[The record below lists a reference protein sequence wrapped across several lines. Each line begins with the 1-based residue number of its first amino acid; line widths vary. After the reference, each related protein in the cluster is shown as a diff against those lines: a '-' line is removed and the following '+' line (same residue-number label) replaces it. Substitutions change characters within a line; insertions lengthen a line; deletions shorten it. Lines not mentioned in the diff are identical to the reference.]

1 MTGSDRDNKE
11 STEIVLGSG
20 LNSYSYFLS
29 SYAFLTASS
38 VGRRYPEAFHPYR
51 NAFQRDRD
59 RIIHCAAFRR
69 LSEKMQVFASEFGN
83 YHRTRLTHTLEVVC
97 IARTLS
103 RVLGLNEDFV
113 EAAALLHDIGHP
125 PFGHCGE
132 SVLDS
137 LLAESGGFDHNLQA
151 LRIVEKLERRYVDFP
166 GLNLSREIL
175 DGQAYKFTKSKTPFL
190 EIQVVDVA
198 DSVAYD
204 THDVDD
210 AMEVGLLNADQL
222 MQTSL
227 WKHSANRVRGRWAN
241 LNEIEFRQAVVHD
254 LIDVQV
260 SDIVIA
266 TQKRLIDFG
275 VETVEDVLKLQ
286 IIVAPGNEI
295 AEQKN
300 EMELFL
306 LEQVYRHPKVM
317 LFRNRIAG
325 WINRIFE
332 YYIVNTSE
340 LPERYESVQK
350 QEGKRRAVADF
361 IADMTDRSVRLY
373 NQAVSKFPKLN
384 T

>member
-1 MTGSDRDNKE
+1 MTVSGS
-11 STEIVLGSG
+11 V
-20 LNSYSYFLS
+20 SYPYIFS
-29 SYAFLTASS
+29 SFAFLTSFS
-38 VGRRYPEAFHPYR
+38 VGRRYPESIHPYR

-69 LSEKMQVFASEFGN
+69 LSAKMQVFTAEFGN

-97 IARTLS
+97 IARTLG

-113 EAAALLHDIGHP
+113 EASALLHDIGHP

-137 LLAESGGFDHNLQA
+137 LISGVGGFDHNLQA

-175 DGQAYKFTKSKTPFL
+175 DGQAYKFTKTKTPYL
-190 EIQVVDVA
+190 EVQVVDVA

-204 THDVDD
+204 THDLDD
-210 AMEVGLLNADQL
+210 AMEVGLLSAENL
-222 MQTSL
+222 MRTSL
-227 WKHSANRVRGRWAN
+227 WKRSADRVRVRWSN
-241 LNEIEFRQAVVHD
+241 LSEVEFRQAVVHD

-266 TQKRLIDFG
+266 TRKRLIDFG
-275 VETVEDVLKLQ
+275 VETVGDVLQLQ
-286 IIVAPGNEI
+286 IIVAPGKEI
-295 AEQKN
+295 AEQKS

-325 WINRIFE
+325 WINEIYE
-332 YYIVNTSE
+332 YYIANINE
-340 LPERYESVQK
+340 LPERYEAVLR
-350 QEGKRRAVADF
+350 QEGEQRAVADY
-361 IADMTDRSVRLY
+361 IADMTDRSVRL
-373 NQAVSKFPKLN
+373 NAFKKNVNVKVK
-384 T
+384 